1 MKTTIRTLTITAAAL
16 GMFAVGSLSML
27 GGGTAH
33 ADDEKPKI
41 IYHGP
46 LTLATAT
53 PTPKIRVIKPL
64 LPLATPTKGIQL
76 VTPTATPTPKLEIQ
90 LPPTKT
96 PTPKLEI
103 AAPPTRTP
111 TPTPEDEPTEEPTAT
126 EEPTEAPTETS
137 TPEPAPQQPQG
148 GSNGGGSGSS
158 NGSEAPS
165 DSPADGESDSP
176 ADEGTDG
183 EAAETSEQYSL
194 EDSRRTGRERGNT
207 IENVPGVN
215 LVVPVAKEVI
225 GADELSFVG
234 GALALFGLSLGLV
247 AYRRERRGEP
257 SAE

>member
-16 GMFAVGSLSML
+16 GMFAVGSLSLL

-33 ADDEKPKI
+33 ADDEKPTI

-76 VTPTATPTPKLEIQ
+76 VTPTATPTPKIEIQ

-103 AAPPTRTP
+103 AAPPTKTP
-111 TPTPEDEPTEEPTAT
+111 TPTPEEEPTVT
-126 EEPTEAPTETS
+126 EEPTEAPTATS

-148 GSNGGGSGSS
+148 GNSGGGSGSQ
-158 NGSEAPS
+158 APA
-165 DSPADGESDSP
+165 DTPADGDRDADTGADSD
-176 ADEGTDG
+176 AEA

-194 EDSRRTGRERGNT
+194 EDDRRTGRERGNT

-247 AYRRERRGEP
+247 AYKRERRSDDDE
-257 SAE
+257 

>member
-33 ADDEKPKI
+33 ADDEPKI
-41 IYHGP
+41 TFNGP
-46 LTLATAT
+46 LTLVTAT
-53 PTPKIRVIKPL
+53 PTPKIRIVKPL
-64 LPLATPTKGIQL
+64 GPLVTPTKGIQIVT
-76 VTPTATPTPKLEIQ
+76 VTPTPTPKIEIQ

-103 AAPPTRTP
+103 AVPPTRTP
-111 TPTPEDEPTEEPTAT
+111 TPMPEDEPTEEPTAT
-126 EEPTEAPTETS
+126 EEPTEAPNATS

-148 GSNGGGSGSS
+148 GNNGGGSG
-158 NGSEAPS
+158 GQAPA
-165 DSPADGESDSP
+165 DAPADGE
-176 ADEGTDG
+176 G
-183 EAAETSEQYSL
+183 EAESDTDSDAEAEEAEASEQYSL
-194 EDSRRTGRERGNT
+194 DDNRRTGRERGNT
-207 IENVPGVN
+207 IESVPGVN

-247 AYRRERRGEP
+247 AYKRERRSDDDE
-257 SAE
+257 